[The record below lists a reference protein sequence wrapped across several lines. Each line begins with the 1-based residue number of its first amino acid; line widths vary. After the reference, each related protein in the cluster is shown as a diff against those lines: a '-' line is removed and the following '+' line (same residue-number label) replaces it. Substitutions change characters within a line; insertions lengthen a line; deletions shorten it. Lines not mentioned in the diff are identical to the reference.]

1 MLEEEK
7 VLVILP
13 GQHLSM
19 SCHVFV
25 MQVSVPRHSA
35 TASFYFQAPFMS
47 YDFQS
52 LCSSFSHPYL
62 QSHVYF
68 VGCTHVFHCEY
79 LVVVQSLN
87 KFHVSFMVVHAF
99 ITVHLCYLLFSWL
112 SFHFHILLK
121 PHTA

>member
-1 MLEEEK
+1 MLEEDK

-68 VGCTHVFHCEY
+68 VLMFFIVTI
-79 LVVVQSLN
+79 LSLF
-87 KFHVSFMVVHAF
+87 KVSTSFMFRSWSFMHSSPF
-99 ITVHLCYLLFSWL
+99 IFVIYCLVG
-112 SFHFHILLK
+112 
-121 PHTA
+121 